1 MDDDLFIVY
10 GLSSKDSLSSEFC
23 TDMKDTKIY
32 GVARKNKQEIKRVI
46 KFAIVGF
53 SGLVVDF
60 AILNILAHVFNV
72 DSWLA
77 IAIAFIFAAFNNF
90 VWNRLWVYPESRS
103 EPKRKQLPVFMAVN
117 AMGLGINELILFLF
131 ELPMTALLGSPV
143 WGLNV
148 TKAIAAV
155 IVMFWNF
162 IINRLVTFRMVKLKV
177 SVDGHTEEI
186 VEPLESAL

>member
-1 MDDDLFIVY
+1 
-10 GLSSKDSLSSEFC
+10 
-23 TDMKDTKIY
+23 MKDTKIY

-46 KFAIVGF
+46 KFAIVGL
-53 SGLVVDF
+53 SGLIVDF
-60 AILNILAHVFNV
+60 TILNILAHVFNV

-177 SVDGHTEEI
+177 SVNGHTEEI